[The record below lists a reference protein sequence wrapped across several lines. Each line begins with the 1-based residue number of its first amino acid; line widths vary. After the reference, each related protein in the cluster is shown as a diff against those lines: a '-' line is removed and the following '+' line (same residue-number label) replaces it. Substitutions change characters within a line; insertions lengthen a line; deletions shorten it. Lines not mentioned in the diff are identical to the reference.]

1 MIDSDEVVRS
11 LWTTDNL
18 RDEALKRFGEKAI
31 DTAEGSLDLSVIA
44 EAVFSNEEDYR
55 WVCSLIHPL
64 VLEKISE
71 MLKGKTGW
79 VVVELPLLFEAGRP
93 PWIDL
98 VIFVSAAAE
107 NRIERTKRRGWAN
120 GEIRRREKWL
130 LPSSLKEARSDIVL
144 RNDGP
149 LESFLEKVEKMGW
162 ILKELAEQERMP
174 LSTCEWKRRLKEAIA

>member
-1 MIDSDEVVRS
+1 
-11 LWTTDNL
+11 
-18 RDEALKRFGEKAI
+18 
-31 DTAEGSLDLSVIA
+31 LDLSVIA